1 MQRLAKQHW
10 VVDLTN
16 RSFRYSQKLNIIGL
30 QNAGLADCL
39 NQLKRTPAAQRWQDC
54 IRMILLD
61 RGNNIFNRQ

>member
-1 MQRLAKQHW
+1 MQRLAEQHW

-16 RSFRYSQKLNIIGL
+16 RSFRYSQKLNVIGL

-39 NQLKRTPAAQRWQDC
+39 NQLKCSPAAQRWQDC

-61 RGNNIFNRQ
+61 RGNDIFNRQ